1 VLRFSMSKRL
11 SSDRFASQR
20 FSRLLLLMA
29 GAGCAASPVAAVE
42 PSTVAQNA
50 ASATAGSKP
59 AAAEGRLSSASAA
72 AAPDFE
78 LDALSGDSL
87 RLSQEL
93 GQVVL
98 LDFWATYCEPC
109 LRAMPHLNELF
120 QRHGE
125 QGFQIWAIS
134 IDGPD
139 SIAQVRAQVSKQG
152 LKFPVLLDQDSRV
165 VALYNPKTSA
175 PFSVLIGRDGRV
187 LKQYEGYSATTGS
200 SLETDVV
207 QALGKA
213 AANP

>member
-1 VLRFSMSKRL
+1 MRLGRFL
-11 SSDRFASQR
+11 AAGC
-20 FSRLLLLMA
+20 LLGGALAGSCSTTNSGSIGATKSPRAIETATDNRTTLATHPARGNA
-29 GAGCAASPVAAVE
+29 GA
-42 PSTVAQNA
+42 N
-50 ASATAGSKP
+50 
-59 AAAEGRLSSASAA
+59 

-78 LDALSGDSL
+78 LDTLTGDAL
-87 RLSQEL
+87 RLSKQA

-109 LRAMPHLNELF
+109 LRAMPHLNQLF
-120 QRHGE
+120 QRHSS

-139 SIAQVRAQVSKQG
+139 SVAQVRAQVSKLG
-152 LKFPVLLDQDSRV
+152 VAFPVLLDQDSRV

-200 SLETDVV
+200 SLEADVV
-207 QALGKA
+207 QALGGA
-213 AANP
+213 TPPAVQH